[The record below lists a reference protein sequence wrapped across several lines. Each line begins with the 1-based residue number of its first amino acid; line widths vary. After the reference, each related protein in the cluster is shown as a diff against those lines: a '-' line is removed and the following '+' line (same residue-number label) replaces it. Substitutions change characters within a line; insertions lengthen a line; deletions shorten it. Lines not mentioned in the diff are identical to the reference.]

1 MAKKHLTFDTVRELA
16 LAHPGVEDGT
26 SYRTP
31 ALKVKKKLLARLRE
45 DNTTV
50 AFHVSFDDREILMR
64 AKPKVFFLTDHYRNY
79 PFVLVDLNHA
89 TKTDL
94 ANVVAIAWKFTTGR

>member
-1 MAKKHLTFDTVRELA
+1 VKTRLTFDTVRELA
-16 LAHPGVEDGT
+16 LVRPGVEDGT

-64 AKPKVFFLTDHYRNY
+64 ARPKVFFLTDHYRDY
-79 PFVLVDLNHA
+79 PYVLVDLTHA
-89 TKTDL
+89 TKRDL
-94 ANVVAIAWKFTTGR
+94 ANIVEIAWKFTTGK